1 MYLKTVQLSFTQVA
15 VLLVRH
21 LPTHQRPDSVEVSSV
36 VFVKKDVQAE
46 NKEHHSYNQSY
57 NSNRNGQPK
66 KRSAL
71 KKKKKEKVSLNR
83 LNSASFYPSSHCVR
97 SGNRATF
104 GKDSTGRHK
113 VTNHFTY
120 SLDRKSNLL

>member
-1 MYLKTVQLSFTQVA
+1 MFKLKIKSIIPITKATIQTKTASL
-15 VLLVRH
+15 R
-21 LPTHQRPDSVEVSSV
+21 
-36 VFVKKDVQAE
+36 K
-46 NKEHHSYNQSY
+46 
-57 NSNRNGQPK
+57 GQP
-66 KRSAL
+66 
-71 KKKKKEKVSLNR
+71 KKKKEKVNLNQ

-97 SGNRATF
+97 SGNRAIF